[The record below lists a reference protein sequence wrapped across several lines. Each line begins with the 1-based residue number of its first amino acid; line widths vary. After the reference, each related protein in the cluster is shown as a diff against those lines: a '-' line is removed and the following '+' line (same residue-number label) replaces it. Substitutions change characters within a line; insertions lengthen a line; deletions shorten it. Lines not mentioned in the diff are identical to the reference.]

1 MFITQMPEQ
10 RVSWKWGRVVPI
22 CCGHI
27 CSMLVSGQTQ
37 EWASKVCSGGHWL
50 PSLGHQHQSSSCRST
65 SHPSGESGH
74 YAVLQEKPKILA
86 SDFFFVLVTV
96 GRFLLLPS
104 KAMIPFFFPRQVEEV
119 PPLSIHLLGMSGSL
133 CSAWVDL
140 ASRCQW
146 LETERHWEQEEELG
160 FLNTR

>member
-1 MFITQMPEQ
+1 MVTEHTAQAALPAPSQSIPGGCCPGLCCQGDTLGAGIITQMPEQ
-10 RVSWKWGRVVPI
+10 RVSWKWGKVVPI

-37 EWASKVCSGGHWL
+37 EWASKGCSGGHWL

-86 SDFFFVLVTV
+86 SDFFFVLVAV

-104 KAMIPFFFPRQVEEV
+104 KAMIPFSFPGR
-119 PPLSIHLLGMSGSL
+119 
-133 CSAWVDL
+133 
-140 ASRCQW
+140 
-146 LETERHWEQEEELG
+146 
-160 FLNTR
+160 